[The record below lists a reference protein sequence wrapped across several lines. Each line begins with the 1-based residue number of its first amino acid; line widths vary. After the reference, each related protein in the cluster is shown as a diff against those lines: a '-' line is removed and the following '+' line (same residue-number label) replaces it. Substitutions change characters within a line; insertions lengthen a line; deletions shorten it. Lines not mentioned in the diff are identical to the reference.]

1 MRALRVFLDESG
13 SIYQIRPD
21 MEPILDRTSG
31 RGQVTPRGQTAGIF
45 LTLLLGLGVARADTA
60 GFTNDFAE
68 AFWSKQ
74 PQFGSV
80 NFSNSDTALVL
91 AGPNAPVAETTSFDG
106 ILYNG
111 PLPGGLAVGG
121 TVQFHWDY
129 NGGTTLSTSEA
140 DFAWAWPGGGA
151 PIQNVLAQG
160 GAGVVN
166 SGLFTTPSLVAGTT
180 FEFLLSSDTTP
191 GKLSAALVITDFQF
205 HPNIPEPTTGV
216 LLGGLLISLGAAR
229 GWRGGRQTS
238 GRQ

>member
-1 MRALRVFLDESG
+1 MSALRVFLDEPG
-13 SIYQIRPD
+13 SIYQTRPD
-21 MEPILDRTSG
+21 MEPVLDRTSG
-31 RGQVTPRGQTAGIF
+31 WGKAKPRGQTAGI
-45 LTLLLGLGVARADTA
+45 LITLLLGLGVARADTA

-140 DFAWAWPGGGA
+140 DFGWSSPGGGG

-160 GAGVVN
+160 GVGVIT
-166 SGLFTTPSLVAGTT
+166 SGLFTTPPLVAGTT
-180 FEFLLSSDTTP
+180 FEFLLGSGTTP
-191 GKLSAALVITDFQF
+191 GKLSAALVISDFQF
-205 HPNIPEPTTGV
+205 HPDIPEPTTGV
-216 LLGGLLISLGAAR
+216 LLGSLLISLGAAR

-238 GRQ
+238 GQP